1 MGIKSKIDRSQIELL
16 SLDDLV
22 PKNHLVRKLEKAID
36 LDFILEPCINLFGNE
51 VSHPEMISF
60 NYFKDEMKIFKK
72 EENRI

>member
-1 MGIKSKIDRSQIELL
+1 MNEIL
-16 SLDDLV
+16 S
-22 PKNHLVRKLEKAID
+22 ID

>member
-1 MGIKSKIDRSQIELL
+1 MNEIL
-16 SLDDLV
+16 S
-22 PKNHLVRKLEKAID
+22 ID

-51 VSHPEMISF
+51 VFHSGMVSF